1 MNTNPI
7 EEIRLVES
15 NQVLPSVFGD
25 FILISLSKVVKK
37 LEKLKLEKGKKK
49 LEKK

>member
-1 MNTNPI
+1 MNTNSI

-25 FILISLSKVVKK
+25 SILISLSKVVKK
-37 LEKLKLEKGKKK
+37 LEKLKLEKEKKK